1 MIYLDN
7 AATTFPKPECV
18 YRAMDKFLREK
29 GANPGRAGHRMSVE
43 AEQEIEKAR
52 ITVAKLLG
60 INNSDRMIFTF
71 SATDAL
77 NMGIKGLL
85 SKGDHVI
92 TSKLEH
98 NSVSRPLDSLQ
109 NRGVIT
115 VTRVENSD
123 DGFVAAENIK
133 KAIRS
138 NTKLIVCTHASNVL
152 GTIQPIREIGEV
164 AREKD
169 LIFMVD
175 AAQTMGVCKIEVDD
189 YYIDMLA
196 FTGHKGPLGPPGS
209 GGLYVGERVELRAW
223 REGGTGFEPES
234 LSQPDT
240 LPYKLESGTPNS
252 VGVIGLKTGLE
263 FCIKEGIEKIGQHER
278 SLALRLIRALETDAR
293 FEIYGN
299 LDEDRKVGIVSINI
313 KGLKPGEV
321 SAILDNTFNIA
332 VRPGLHCAP
341 YIHREIGTFPEGMVR
356 ISPGYFNTTEDIDET
371 ISSLREIAGSS
382 NLMIKSN

>member
-18 YRAMDKFLREK
+18 YEAMDKFLREK
-29 GANPGRAGHRMSVE
+29 CANPGRAGHRMSVE

-52 ITVAKLLG
+52 VTVARFLG
-60 INNSDRMIFTF
+60 IKDTERMIFTF

-85 SKGDHVI
+85 CEGDHVI

-98 NSVSRPLDSLQ
+98 NSVSRPLDSLEKS
-109 NRGVIT
+109 GVIT
-115 VTRVENSD
+115 VTKVENSE
-123 DGFVAAENIK
+123 DGFISADDIK
-133 KAIRS
+133 SAIRS
-138 NTKLIVCTHASNVL
+138 NTRLIVCTHASNVL

-164 AREKD
+164 VRERD
-169 LIFMVD
+169 LVFMVD
-175 AAQTMGVCKIEVDD
+175 AAQTMGVCRIDVKDHN
-189 YYIDMLA
+189 IDMLA
-196 FTGHKGPLGPPGS
+196 FTGHKGPFGPPGS

-240 LPYKLESGTPNS
+240 LPYKLESGTHNS
-252 VGVIGLKTGLE
+252 VGIIGLKTGLE
-263 FCIKEGIEKIGQHER
+263 FCIKEGIDKIGQHER
-278 SLALRLIRALETDAR
+278 NLVLRLIGALEADDR
-293 FEIYGN
+293 FEIYGG
-299 LDEDRKVGIVSINI
+299 LQGDRKVGIVSINI

-321 SAILDNTFNIA
+321 GAILDNTFNIA

-341 YIHREIGTFPEGMVR
+341 YIHREAGTFPEGMVR
-356 ISPGYFNTTEDIDET
+356 ISPGYFNTMEDIEET
-371 ISSLREIAGSS
+371 ISGLKEIADSA
-382 NLMIKSN
+382 